1 MPAPI
6 RPGRAPPY
14 RHPAACPHSWNKAE
28 ATVSP
33 ATSSRFTG
41 SFSSWLSARDS
52 PCVVKIQKSRAATLT
67 TTAAIT
73 GQRNSGRK
81 KVPAA
86 PAARSGS
93 RVTRALSAS
102 SGLAVGSTGAPCPAT
117 MPSGASLA
125 TMR

>member
-1 MPAPI
+1 M
-6 RPGRAPPY
+6 
-14 RHPAACPHSWNKAE
+14 
-28 ATVSP
+28 TVSP

-41 SFSSWLSARDS
+41 SLSSWRSASES

-67 TTAAIT
+67 ATATIT

-86 PAARSGS
+86 HAARSGS
-93 RVTRALSAS
+93 RVIRTRSAS
-102 SGLAVGSTGAPCPAT
+102 SGLAVGSTGAPWPAT

-125 TMR
+125 RMR